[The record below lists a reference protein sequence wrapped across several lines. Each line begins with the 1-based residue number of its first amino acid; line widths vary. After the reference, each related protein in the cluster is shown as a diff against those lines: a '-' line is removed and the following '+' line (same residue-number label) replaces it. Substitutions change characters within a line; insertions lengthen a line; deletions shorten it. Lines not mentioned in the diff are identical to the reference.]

1 MPVIRAT
8 KLAAP
13 FCGIDD
19 ELIAGPKMSVAD
31 WMPHDDGLR
40 VLRLGKSANAARL
53 SLAYIKK
60 KSQSQSCEL
69 RRVPR
74 AALTCAGR

>member
-60 KSQSQSCEL
+60 KVKA
-69 RRVPR
+69 RVASYEESHEQR
-74 AALTCAGR
+74 

>member
-31 WMPHDDGLR
+31 WMPHDDVLR
-40 VLRLGKSANAARL
+40 MLRLG
-53 SLAYIKK
+53 
-60 KSQSQSCEL
+60 
-69 RRVPR
+69 
-74 AALTCAGR
+74 

>member
-1 MPVIRAT
+1 
-8 KLAAP
+8 
-13 FCGIDD
+13 
-19 ELIAGPKMSVAD
+19 MSVAD

-60 KSQSQSCEL
+60 KVKA
-69 RRVPR
+69 RVASYEESHEQR
-74 AALTCAGR
+74 